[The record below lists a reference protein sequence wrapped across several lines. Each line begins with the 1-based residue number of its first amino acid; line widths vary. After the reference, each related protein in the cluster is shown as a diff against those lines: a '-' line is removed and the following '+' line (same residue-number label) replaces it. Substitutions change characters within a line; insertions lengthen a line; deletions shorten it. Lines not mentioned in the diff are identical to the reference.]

1 MLGKQRIRGNK
12 GEEVVKS
19 DMQMLGG
26 GATTSYCRGEGGGR
40 KFVIGDRENVCL

>member
-1 MLGKQRIRGNK
+1 MLGRQRISGNK

-26 GATTSYCRGEGGGR
+26 GQQPVFAGEMG
-40 KFVIGDRENVCL
+40 EEECL